1 MLLANPSWGSWSTK
15 DICTNLHS
23 HDGDRDD
30 DTNVCALNHPIAN
43 SQQYDLFFA
52 SLQMVITQ
60 TKAARRVVVTL
71 VWSKVPA
78 LTKVV
83 GLVFLSRG
91 VVGLA

>member
-1 MLLANPSWGSWSTK
+1 
-15 DICTNLHS
+15 
-23 HDGDRDD
+23 
-30 DTNVCALNHPIAN
+30 
-43 SQQYDLFFA
+43 
-52 SLQMVITQ
+52 MVITQ
-60 TKAARRVVVTL
+60 TKAARQVVVTL